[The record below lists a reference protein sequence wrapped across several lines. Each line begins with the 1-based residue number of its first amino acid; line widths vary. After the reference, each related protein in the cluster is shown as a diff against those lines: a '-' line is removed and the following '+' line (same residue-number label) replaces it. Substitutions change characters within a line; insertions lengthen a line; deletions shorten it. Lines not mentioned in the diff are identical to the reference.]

1 MTTTITLT
9 DNQVLALF
17 RAIYVHNA
25 SYEGLDEEELEGTVV
40 PEAIKNLKQIEV
52 KLTKKGWEN

>member
-17 RAIYVHNA
+17 RAIYIHNE
-25 SYEGLDEEELEGTVV
+25 SYAGCDDEELEGTVV

-52 KLTKKGWEN
+52 KLTKKGWE